1 MLLIDKIVVAGGV
14 QLNLRGQ
21 LQAPGS
27 DQLASVVREALGRR
41 GVLVVL
47 NLEQVTALDAA
58 GLGALATVRGL
69 VDGWGG
75 RITLLNPDR
84 RFATLLTVVGLDVM
98 FDISPDVDPEAD
110 GLEKDEAVGSTIP

>member
-1 MLLIDKIVVAGGV
+1 MLLIDRIVGAERV

-27 DQLASVVREALGRR
+27 DQLAGVVQESLGLA
-41 GVLVVL
+41 GVRVVL

-58 GLGALATVRGL
+58 GLGALATVRTL

-75 RITLLNPDR
+75 RITLLNPHR
-84 RFATLLTVVGLDVM
+84 RFVTLLTVAGLDVM
-98 FDISPDVDPEAD
+98 FDITSDVTAQTE
-110 GLEKDEAVGSTIP
+110 GLEKDEAVGSTVL